1 MKKLT
6 AGIFAT
12 ILGLTAMGAADAAVT
27 SKGYVDTA
35 VATAK
40 AAAIADA
47 AKYIDADELEAS
59 QTAQNTTIAETYVDK
74 TSYGTDKS
82 ALEQSIAGVKATADA
97 AAPQATTYTKDQV
110 DAAIAAVDGA
120 TAIEGLQQSIDDINI
135 AQGVQDGKIS
145 ALETASATHATKD
158 ELTTAQNTLQ
168 GNIDAVSAV
177 ADAAAPQATTYN
189 KTEVDGLISGVT
201 NDSAKYIDA
210 DELEASQTA
219 QNTTIAETYVD
230 KTSYGTDKSA
240 LEGSIADVKATAD
253 AAATQTA
260 LQEEATARAEADA
273 DLQEAIEAVEGGVE
287 DITGAADNTTT
298 GKYALTKIVTDNGD
312 GTSSVSYGWELI
324 DREYAEADVTANG
337 Q

>member
-12 ILGLTAMGAADAAVT
+12 ILGVTAMGAADAAVT

-47 AKYIDADELEAS
+47 EKYIDEAELAAS
-59 QTAQNTTIAETYVDK
+59 QDAQDAAIAGAYVDK
-74 TSYGTDKS
+74 TSYGTDKT

-97 AAPQATTYTKDQV
+97 AAPQATTYTKAEV
-110 DAAIAAVDGA
+110 DDAIAAVNGA
-120 TAIEGLQQSIDDINI
+120 TAIAGLEQSIADINT
-135 AQGVQDGKIS
+135 AQGVQDGKIT
-145 ALETASATHATKD
+145 ALETASATHATKT

-177 ADAAAPQATTYN
+177 ANAAAPQATTYS
-189 KTEVDGLISGVT
+189 KTDVDGLISGVT
-201 NDSAKYIDA
+201 NDSAKYIDEA
-210 DELEASQTA
+210 ELAASQDA
-219 QNTTIAETYVD
+219 QNTTIAGTYATKDALTAET
-230 KTSYGTDKSA
+230 TART
-240 LEGSIADVKATAD
+240 EADE
-253 AAATQTA
+253 A
-260 LQEEATARAEADA
+260 LQD
-273 DLQEAIEAVEGGVE
+273 AIEAVEGGVE
-287 DITGAADNTTT
+287 AITGATDNTTN

-312 GTSSVSYGWELI
+312 GTTSVSYGWELI
-324 DREYAEADVTANG
+324 DRDYVETDVTPNN